1 MGGLTFHFKSAVR
14 LKITMSTEQQRS
26 IAVFCASASGKSP
39 VYLETGRE
47 LGRRIA
53 EHSYGLVYG
62 GASVGTMGALA
73 NAALAAGGKVVGV
86 IPGVIIDLE
95 IAHTGLTELHI
106 VGTMHER
113 KALMA
118 SRADAFIALP
128 GGYGTLDEFIEVVT
142 WAQLR
147 IHAKPCVMVNVG
159 GYYNP
164 LLSFFD
170 RAVED
175 GLIKP
180 ENRSLIQVA
189 RDASEAME
197 IVERIWSSRAKVP
210 AHDAK
215 MDELMK

>member
-1 MGGLTFHFKSAVR
+1 
-14 LKITMSTEQQRS
+14 MSTEQQKS
-26 IAVFCASASGKSP
+26 IAVFCASASGASP
-39 VYLETGRE
+39 VYLETARD

-53 EHSYGLVYG
+53 ERDYGLVYG
-62 GASVGTMGALA
+62 GATVGTMGALA
-73 NAALAAGGKVVGV
+73 DAALAAGGKVVGV

-95 IAHTGLTELHI
+95 IAHTGLTELHV

-128 GGYGTLDEFIEVVT
+128 GGYGTLDEFIEILT

-159 GYYNP
+159 GYYDA
-164 LLSFFD
+164 LLAFFD
-170 RAVED
+170 RAVEEGMLKSQNR
-175 GLIKP
+175 GLV
-180 ENRSLIQVA
+180 QVA
-189 RDASEAME
+189 RDATEALE
-197 IVERIWSSRAKVP
+197 IVEHEWSRRVEVP

-215 MDELMK
+215 MDELVK